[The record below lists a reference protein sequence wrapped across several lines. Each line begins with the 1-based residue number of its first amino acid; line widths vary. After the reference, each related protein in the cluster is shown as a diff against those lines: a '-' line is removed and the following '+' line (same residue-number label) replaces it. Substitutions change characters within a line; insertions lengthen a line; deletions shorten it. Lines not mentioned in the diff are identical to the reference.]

1 MTGLRKDDYMESLAI
16 IIGHS
21 INGII
26 LGLAIITIAG
36 FAYVVMNISKLQNTI
51 DEKHKKNRSTE
62 FTPGGIKK
70 TPDAYTWEETLEYK
84 EEFNKTQL
92 LYSTFGQL
100 VPIFPLLGILG
111 TVAGLIQQLD
121 NIEQMREALALSMS
135 TTFWGL
141 IAAIV
146 LKFADAILVSKT
158 VNKMELYFDNF
169 EQNYQMARDKHMLDT
184 KE

>member
-1 MTGLRKDDYMESLAI
+1 MESLAI

-26 LGLAIITIAG
+26 IGLSIITVAG
-36 FAYVVMNISKLQNTI
+36 FAYVVMKITKLKNTI
-51 DEKHKKNRSTE
+51 DLKHKKSRSTE
-62 FTPGGIKK
+62 FTPGGIRK
-70 TPDAYTWEETLEYK
+70 TPDAYTWEETLGYK
-84 EEFNKTQL
+84 EEYDKIQL
-92 LYSTFGQL
+92 IYATFEQF

-121 NIEQMREALALSMS
+121 NIDEMRDALAVSMS
-135 TTFWGL
+135 TTFLGL

-146 LKFADAILVSKT
+146 LKFADAILVNKT
-158 VNKMELYFDNF
+158 VSAMGLYFDTF
-169 EQNYQMARDKHMLDT
+169 EQNYQMARDKHMLEDT

>member
-1 MTGLRKDDYMESLAI
+1 MESLAI

-26 LGLAIITIAG
+26 IALAIITIAG
-36 FAYVVMNISKLQNTI
+36 FAYVVMNITKLRNTI

-62 FTPGGIKK
+62 FTPGGIQK

-84 EEFNKTQL
+84 EEYNKIQL
-92 LYSTFGQL
+92 IYSTFEQF
-100 VPIFPLLGILG
+100 VPILPLLGILG

-121 NIEQMREALALSMS
+121 HIDQMREALAVSMS
-135 TTFWGL
+135 TTFLGL
-141 IAAIV
+141 IAAVV

-158 VNKMELYFDNF
+158 VNTMEMYFDTF

-184 KE
+184 KD

>member
-1 MTGLRKDDYMESLAI
+1 MESLAI

-26 LGLAIITIAG
+26 IGLAVITIAG
-36 FAYVVMNISKLQNTI
+36 FAYVVMNITKLRNSI

-84 EEFNKTQL
+84 EEYNKIQL
-92 LYSTFGQL
+92 IYQTFEQF

-121 NIEQMREALALSMS
+121 NIDQMRDALALSMS
-135 TTFWGL
+135 TTFLGL
-141 IAAIV
+141 IAAVV
-146 LKFADAILVSKT
+146 LKFADALFVSRT
-158 VNKMELYFDNF
+158 VNTMEMYFDTF
-169 EQNYQMARDKHMLDT
+169 EQNYQMARDKHMLDS
-184 KE
+184 KDM

>member
-1 MTGLRKDDYMESLAI
+1 MESLAI

-26 LGLAIITIAG
+26 IALAVIIIAG
-36 FAYVVMNISKLQNTI
+36 FAYVVMNITKLKASI

-62 FTPGGIKK
+62 FTPGGIQK
-70 TPDAYTWEETLEYK
+70 TPDAYTWEEILEYK
-84 EEFNKTQL
+84 EEYNKIQL
-92 LYSTFGQL
+92 IYQTFEQF

-121 NIEQMREALALSMS
+121 HIDQMRDALAVSMS
-135 TTFWGL
+135 TTFLGL
-141 IAAIV
+141 IAAVV
-146 LKFADAILVSKT
+146 LKFVDAILVSKN
-158 VNKMELYFDNF
+158 VNSMEMYFDTF

>member
-1 MTGLRKDDYMESLAI
+1 MESLAI

-26 LGLAIITIAG
+26 IGLAVITIAG
-36 FAYVVMNISKLQNTI
+36 FAYVVMNITKLKNSI

-84 EEFNKTQL
+84 EEYNKIQL
-92 LYSTFGQL
+92 IYQTFEQF

-121 NIEQMREALALSMS
+121 NIDQMRDALALSMS
-135 TTFWGL
+135 TTFLGL
-141 IAAIV
+141 IAAVV
-146 LKFADAILVSKT
+146 LKFADALFVSRT
-158 VNKMELYFDNF
+158 VSTMEMYFDTF

>member
-1 MTGLRKDDYMESLAI
+1 MESLAI

-26 LGLAIITIAG
+26 IALAVITVAG

-51 DEKHKKNRSTE
+51 DDKHKKNRSTE

-84 EEFNKTQL
+84 EEFNKIQL
-92 LYSTFGQL
+92 LYSTFGQF

-121 NIEQMREALALSMS
+121 NIDQMRDALAVSMS
-135 TTFWGL
+135 TTFLGL

-169 EQNYQMARDKHMLDT
+169 EQNYQMARDKHMLDN